1 MNFFE
6 VKDVAIEEDFESR
19 EQWLAWSAAHPDMA
33 DDTLTDA
40 VRKWSMSKGIVEPLT
55 NRNFAPQDIT
65 WNPANY
71 RESGLAGG
79 LISRHRAALLA
90 LSQRLPDL
98 NKYETKIYGAEA
110 ITELAFLLRGRFAK
124 YIGSEYAANDHV
136 KNWLY
141 PINSEDLTALSFSS
155 NAFDA
160 VITTEVLEHVPGI
173 DLALAE
179 ICRVLKPGGWHI
191 GTCPFLF
198 DREQSIVKTRIENGR
213 LVHLTE
219 PEWHG
224 NPMSDEGS
232 LVFELPGWDIL
243 PRAKAVGFSRAFWRL
258 VQSAKHGIASNGCG
272 GVFVLCLQK

>member
-1 MNFFE
+1 MSSSSTDSNTTE
-6 VKDVAIEEDFESR
+6 VDFDSLDA
-19 EQWLAWSAAHPDMA
+19 WLSWQAQNKRFMD
-33 DDTLTDA
+33 DA
-40 VRKWSMSKGIVEPLT
+40 VTDEIRQWSKANGIIEPVT
-55 NRNFAPQDIT
+55 GRTFAGPDID

-90 LSQRLPDL
+90 LSHCVPNLDR
-98 NKYETKIYGAEA
+98 YETKIYAAEA

-124 YIGSEYAANDHV
+124 FIGSEYAASDDV
-136 KNWLY
+136 KHWLY
-141 PINSEDLTALSFSS
+141 PINSEDLTALSFAS
-155 NAFDA
+155 NAFD
-160 VITTEVLEHVPGI
+160 VVLTTEVLEHVP
-173 DLALAE
+173 DLDVGLSE
-179 ICRVLKPGGWHI
+179 MFRVLKPGGWHV

-198 DREQSIVKTRIENGR
+198 NQQASIVKTRIENGQ

-224 NPMSDEGS
+224 NPMSEQGS

-243 PRAKAVGFSRAFWRL
+243 DRAKAVGFSKAVWRF
-258 VQSAKHGIASNGCG
+258 VQSARHGIASNSCG